1 MQLTTQYRSPTPQTM
16 ASVAPLTTPDTNTP
30 QPQITRPMPSI
41 TMQAVHSGV
50 GTEAFGACS
59 LSRWIAAHP
68 LLAVGG
74 LLGIFL
80 VLKKRGQK

>member
-1 MQLTTQYRSPTPQTM
+1 
-16 ASVAPLTTPDTNTP
+16 
-30 QPQITRPMPSI
+30 MPSI